1 MRIKKFPITLF
12 FNLAFVVF
20 MVTKIGGN
28 GADSLLKYVL
38 VLLFSIPY
46 AIFYVKMA
54 GGNITLT
61 PEIIPLLGIFLVFE
75 NIYIPVLI
83 LLTAYIT
90 FDAFRKIPFSN
101 ILRRVFIISASAV
114 IGDLVYSNY
123 RDIIVFQN
131 LSGAFKYLFILT
143 LTVLIMRQISNM
155 TFVVISQ
162 KYSRTHFM
170 RDLVSFVIL
179 FLASLIFTTGYFY
192 FSQNLQTTG
201 AILFVIIF
209 TLLMMLLQYFT
220 NYLETKK
227 KYGLLLTMMGR
238 IIQKSS
244 LNDQLREIIDAILAN
259 YKIHFISIWLTD
271 NEKEVNILKVC
282 QPCELLFDDIH
293 TLPFGQGVIGRCV
306 DEQRIIYIPDI
317 SKEKDYYE
325 GVKGIRSELTIPMI
339 FNEKVVGVID
349 LESNNKYYFNEFLK
363 ELFRELSKQL
373 ALIINNT
380 IINDKLQKQSGEVK
394 NVLMNV
400 QELAATVRQSYI
412 QIEEEVNQV
421 NDKLTGFASKNNELN
436 ERIGQIA
443 KNEVMIDKNIEKI
456 NARIEEN
463 ADSAEM
469 TNNRFFETMDIL
481 KLIFSSVDEAHLRV
495 KELFESLESIN
506 MTLAKLTDISERTN
520 ILSFNAAIEA
530 ARAGELGKGFAV
542 VANNIKE
549 LVNKSEKN
557 IYETTTTI
565 NSIKE
570 LIVSL
575 DNSFKK
581 QSETSD
587 EAETVVGTLKGYVEK
602 MITDSIKEN
611 HDFSR
616 QLSTL
621 KSTMGD
627 LSLILSDV
635 TSTTVG
641 IEDVKQ
647 KNSEIVN
654 QANFLTDKIAQ
665 LEDMVKGLIKIV
677 E

>member
-1 MRIKKFPITLF
+1 
-12 FNLAFVVF
+12 
-20 MVTKIGGN
+20 
-28 GADSLLKYVL
+28 
-38 VLLFSIPY
+38 
-46 AIFYVKMA
+46 
-54 GGNITLT
+54 
-61 PEIIPLLGIFLVFE
+61 
-75 NIYIPVLI
+75 
-83 LLTAYIT
+83 
-90 FDAFRKIPFSN
+90 
-101 ILRRVFIISASAV
+101 
-114 IGDLVYSNY
+114 
-123 RDIIVFQN
+123 
-131 LSGAFKYLFILT
+131 
-143 LTVLIMRQISNM
+143 
-155 TFVVISQ
+155 
-162 KYSRTHFM
+162 
-170 RDLVSFVIL
+170 
-179 FLASLIFTTGYFY
+179 
-192 FSQNLQTTG
+192 
-201 AILFVIIF
+201 
-209 TLLMMLLQYFT
+209 
-220 NYLETKK
+220 
-227 KYGLLLTMMGR
+227 
-238 IIQKSS
+238 
-244 LNDQLREIIDAILAN
+244 AILAN

-271 NEKEVNILKVC
+271 NENKENILKVC

-317 SKEKDYYE
+317 SKEKNYYE

-349 LESNNKYYFNEFLK
+349 LESNNKYYFNQFLK
-363 ELFRELSKQL
+363 ELFGELSKQL

-641 IEDVKQ
+641 LEDVKQ

>member
-12 FNLAFVVF
+12 LNLAFIIF

-90 FDAFRKIPFSN
+90 FDALRKIPFPN

-131 LSGAFKYLFILT
+131 LSGAFKYLFVLT

-244 LNDQLREIIDAILAN
+244 LDDQLREIIDAILAN

-271 NEKEVNILKVC
+271 NDKKVNMLKVC
-282 QPCELLFDDIH
+282 QPEELLLDDILD
-293 TLPFGQGVIGRCV
+293 LPFGQGVIGRCV
-306 DEQRIIYIPDI
+306 DEQEIIYIPDI

-363 ELFRELSKQL
+363 ELFGELSKQL

-463 ADSAEM
+463 ANSAEM

-495 KELFESLESIN
+495 KELFESLESID

-557 IYETTTTI
+557 IYETTGTI

-616 QLSTL
+616 QLGIL

-635 TSTTVG
+635 TNTTVG
-641 IEDVKQ
+641 LEDVKQ

-665 LEDMVKGLIKIV
+665 LENMVKGLIKIV

>member
-12 FNLAFVVF
+12 FNLAFIIF

-90 FDAFRKIPFSN
+90 FDALRKIPFPN

-170 RDLVSFVIL
+170 RDLVSFGIL

-244 LNDQLREIIDAILAN
+244 LDDQLREIIDAILEN

-271 NEKEVNILKVC
+271 NDKKVNMLKVC
-282 QPCELLFDDIH
+282 QPEGLLLDDILD
-293 TLPFGQGVIGRCV
+293 LPFGQGVIGRCV
-306 DEQRIIYIPDI
+306 DEQKIIYIPDI

-363 ELFRELSKQL
+363 ELFGELSKQL

-616 QLSTL
+616 QLGTL

>member
-1 MRIKKFPITLF
+1 MRIKKIPITLF
-12 FNLAFVVF
+12 FNLAFIIF

-90 FDAFRKIPFSN
+90 FDALRKIPFPN

-131 LSGAFKYLFILT
+131 LSGAFKYLFVLT

-244 LNDQLREIIDAILAN
+244 LDDQLREIIDAILAN

-271 NEKEVNILKVC
+271 NDKKVNMLKVC
-282 QPCELLFDDIH
+282 QPEELLLDDILD
-293 TLPFGQGVIGRCV
+293 LPFGQGVIGRCV
-306 DEQRIIYIPDI
+306 DEQEIIYIPDI

-363 ELFRELSKQL
+363 ELFGELSKQL

-463 ADSAEM
+463 ANSAEM

-495 KELFESLESIN
+495 KELFESLESID

-557 IYETTTTI
+557 IYETTGTI

-616 QLSTL
+616 QLGIL

-635 TSTTVG
+635 TNTTVG
-641 IEDVKQ
+641 LEDVKQ

-665 LEDMVKGLIKIV
+665 LENMVKGLIKIV

>member
-12 FNLAFVVF
+12 FNLAFIIF

-90 FDAFRKIPFSN
+90 FDALRKIPFPN

-131 LSGAFKYLFILT
+131 LSGAFKYLFVLT

-244 LNDQLREIIDAILAN
+244 LDDQLREIIDAILAN

-271 NEKEVNILKVC
+271 NDKKVNMLKVC
-282 QPCELLFDDIH
+282 QPEELLLDDILD
-293 TLPFGQGVIGRCV
+293 LPFGQGVIGRCV
-306 DEQRIIYIPDI
+306 DEQEIIYIPDI

-363 ELFRELSKQL
+363 ELFGELSKQL

-463 ADSAEM
+463 ANSAEM

-495 KELFESLESIN
+495 KELFESLESID

-557 IYETTTTI
+557 IYETTGTI

-616 QLSTL
+616 QLGIL

-635 TSTTVG
+635 TNTTVG
-641 IEDVKQ
+641 LEDVKQ

-665 LEDMVKGLIKIV
+665 LENMVKGLIKIV

>member
-1 MRIKKFPITLF
+1 
-12 FNLAFVVF
+12 
-20 MVTKIGGN
+20 
-28 GADSLLKYVL
+28 
-38 VLLFSIPY
+38 
-46 AIFYVKMA
+46 
-54 GGNITLT
+54 
-61 PEIIPLLGIFLVFE
+61 
-75 NIYIPVLI
+75 
-83 LLTAYIT
+83 
-90 FDAFRKIPFSN
+90 
-101 ILRRVFIISASAV
+101 
-114 IGDLVYSNY
+114 
-123 RDIIVFQN
+123 
-131 LSGAFKYLFILT
+131 
-143 LTVLIMRQISNM
+143 
-155 TFVVISQ
+155 
-162 KYSRTHFM
+162 
-170 RDLVSFVIL
+170 
-179 FLASLIFTTGYFY
+179 
-192 FSQNLQTTG
+192 
-201 AILFVIIF
+201 
-209 TLLMMLLQYFT
+209 
-220 NYLETKK
+220 
-227 KYGLLLTMMGR
+227 MMGR

-271 NEKEVNILKVC
+271 NDKKVNMLKVC
-282 QPCELLFDDIH
+282 QPEGLLLDDILD
-293 TLPFGQGVIGRCV
+293 LPFGQGVIGRCV
-306 DEQRIIYIPDI
+306 DEQKIIYIPDI

-363 ELFRELSKQL
+363 ELFGELSKQL

-654 QANFLTDKIAQ
+654 QANFL
-665 LEDMVKGLIKIV
+665 
-677 E
+677 